1 MSWFRRDRSAQAAAD
16 AASPAMDAPTVAPAP
31 VEPPASLS
39 LRELAR
45 HSPGL
50 AGRFL
55 WSTNA
60 APVTP
65 APLFLHL
72 GCGEN
77 VIDGFVN
84 LDFIPH
90 DARVHAFELLD
101 HWPDA
106 WEGRAEGVFA
116 EDTLEH
122 FFHGEQAYI
131 LCNINRMLRP
141 GGVARMLMPSYTR
154 LVEYGR
160 TFRPVAGD
168 VMHDAFGVDTG
179 ADAVNMGMRFS
190 GHRWLHSEQ
199 SLAALAA
206 MCGFASEPTTCA
218 GSSVPQFNGINLRD
232 EADSLSFA
240 ADLRKVR
247 NVARMR
253 LEPAAVVNAT
263 KVEDVSPDAALY
275 RSDAVRP
282 MAVYALP
289 GPVAAVDCA
298 CINVRSANLSSFH
311 EHNQKWLVLDEA
323 RRDDQWHYD
332 ETLKSRPCMNLV
344 TRNQLGLLLAGATAF
359 SRLVFSPAAGAGEYF
374 TLGCAEVYVL
384 GAPHEAAAPIV

>member
-1 MSWFRRDRSAQAAAD
+1 MTWFRRGKGEATANA
-16 AASPAMDAPTVAPAP
+16 APTTAPAC
-31 VEPPASLS
+31 EPSSPGEATATFS

-50 AGRFL
+50 ASRFL
-55 WSTNA
+55 WGANE

-65 APLFLHL
+65 HPLFLHL
-72 GCGEN
+72 GSGEN

-90 DARVHAFELLD
+90 DARVHPFELLD
-101 HWPDA
+101 HWPAA

-131 LCNINRMLRP
+131 LCNVNRMLQP
-141 GGVARMLMPSYTR
+141 GGVARILMPSYTR

-160 TFRPVAGD
+160 TFSPTPDD
-168 VMHDAFGVDTG
+168 VMHAAFGVDTG

-190 GHRWLHSEQ
+190 GHRWLHGEE
-199 SLAALAA
+199 SLARLAS
-206 MCGFASEPTTCA
+206 MCGFAAQTTPCA
-218 GSSVPQFNGINLRD
+218 TSAVPRFNGINLRN

-240 ADLRKVR
+240 ADLRKQQSISR
-247 NVARMR
+247 LR
-253 LEPAAVVNAT
+253 LEPVAVVNAT
-263 KVEDVSPDAALY
+263 RVEDLQDGAALW

-289 GPVAAVDCA
+289 APVRAADCA

-311 EHNQKWLVLDEA
+311 EHNHKWLVLDEA

-332 ETLKSRPCMNLV
+332 ETLKSRACMNLV
-344 TRNQLGLLLAGATAF
+344 TRNQLGLLLAGATSF

-374 TLGCAEVYVL
+374 TLGCAEVYTL
-384 GAPHEAAAPIV
+384 APADGAVPPIV

>member
-1 MSWFRRDRSAQAAAD
+1 M
-16 AASPAMDAPTVAPAP
+16 
-31 VEPPASLS
+31 LS

-45 HSPGL
+45 QVPGL
-50 AGRFL
+50 ADRFL
-55 WSTNA
+55 WGSNE

-72 GCGEN
+72 GCGAN
-77 VIDGFVN
+77 VIEGFVN

-101 HWPDA
+101 HWPKT

-131 LCNINRMLRP
+131 LCNINLALRQ
-141 GGVARMLMPSYTR
+141 GGVARILMPSFPK

-160 TFRPVAGD
+160 TFRPVATD
-168 VMHDAFGVDTG
+168 AMHAGFGVDTG

-190 GHRWLHSEQ
+190 GHRWLHSEE
-199 SLAALAA
+199 SLTALAD
-206 MCGFASEPTTCA
+206 MCGFATEPTPCSA
-218 GSSVPQFNGINLRD
+218 SSVPQFNGINLRN
-232 EADSLSFA
+232 EVDSLSFA
-240 ADLRKVR
+240 ADLRKLR
-247 NVARMR
+247 PMRRIR
-253 LEPAAVVNAT
+253 LEPAAVVNAG
-263 KVEDVSPDAALY
+263 KVEDLPDGAALY
-275 RSDAVRP
+275 RSEAVRA
-282 MAVYALP
+282 MAVYTLP
-289 GPVAAVDCA
+289 EPVAASACA
-298 CINVRSANLSSFH
+298 CINVRSANLSSFD

-332 ETLKSRPCMNLV
+332 ETLKSRPCMNIV
-344 TRNQLGLLLAGATAF
+344 TRNQLGLLLEGAQAF

-374 TLGCAEVYVL
+374 TLGCAEVYVQEP
-384 GAPHEAAAPIV
+384 ATT

>member
-1 MSWFRRDRSAQAAAD
+1 MSWFRREV
-16 AASPAMDAPTVAPAP
+16 PAPAAEETAKAGP
-31 VEPPASLS
+31 SLS
-39 LRELAR
+39 LRKLAL
-45 HSPGL
+45 HAPGL

-55 WSTNA
+55 WGTND
-60 APVTP
+60 APASPV
-65 APLFLHL
+65 PLFLHL
-72 GCGEN
+72 GCGAN

-101 HWPDA
+101 HWPRA
-106 WEGRAEGVFA
+106 WEGQAEGVFA

-131 LCNINRMLRP
+131 LCNANLVLRP
-141 GGVARMLMPSYTR
+141 GGVARILMPSYPR
-154 LVEYGR
+154 LAEYGR
-160 TFRPVAGD
+160 TFRPVASD
-168 VMHDAFGVDTG
+168 AMHAEFGVDTG

-190 GHRWLHSEQ
+190 GHRWLHSEE
-199 SLAALAA
+199 SLTALAD
-206 MCGFASEPTTCA
+206 MCGFAAEPTSCSA
-218 GSSVPQFNGINLRD
+218 SSVPQFNSINLRN

-240 ADLRKVR
+240 ADLRKLRPVGR
-247 NVARMR
+247 LR
-253 LEPAAVVNAT
+253 LEPAAVVNASR
-263 KVEDVSPDAALY
+263 VEDLADGAALY

-282 MAVYALP
+282 MAVYTLP
-289 GPVAAVDCA
+289 GPVAAADCA

-332 ETLKSRPCMNLV
+332 ETLKSRPCMNIV

-359 SRLVFSPAAGAGEYF
+359 SRLVFSPAAGVGEYF

-384 GAPHEAAAPIV
+384 GALPG